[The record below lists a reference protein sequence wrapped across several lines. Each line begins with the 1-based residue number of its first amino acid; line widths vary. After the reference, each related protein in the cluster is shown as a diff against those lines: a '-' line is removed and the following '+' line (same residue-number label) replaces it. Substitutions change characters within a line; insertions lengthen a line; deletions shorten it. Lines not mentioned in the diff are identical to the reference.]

1 MSGAIWTKSVKEG
14 FVENTKT
21 FGNGNTCSGNVSSDT
36 VKYISSAV
44 ADFGNDVYIGKDISE
59 LILTSDPNK
68 PRPTPIP
75 DETEDDPSM
84 IDNLTNLYNDFD
96 PNKAKNLYKNGIRT
110 IKNKVDNV
118 KHDIAGFIASLVYE
132 NFESP
137 EAKNDLAILSSQI
150 ATWFA
155 VIPVS
160 YLMVINWWYILAYTN
175 YVIDFRDYI
184 WSALHWVMAPSLY
197 AFELLNYYTLTS
209 RMDID
214 ATYPTIET
222 ARYWGW
228 NYRPIWFSIFHL
240 TTFGPMLMFP
250 VTDFMQSTMENTGM
264 TFMVAS
270 IASIYYFFG
279 LCMKEKWYEKFMSSS
294 SGYLLFAGLSIASFL
309 MMFVFVGII
318 CPLFL
323 LYTMFLS
330 YVVLF
335 AFNGFW
341 PPSIMSVY
349 KQMFDELKEIPVDDP
364 IDKWGRLKNVALQNS
379 HSIYLFFIM
388 SGFFIAHVYKAMS
401 FSNES
406 LIVIAVLA
414 NLLICF
420 LFAPSAFS
428 VPFELLKVYL
438 DDTGDGNT
446 KNAEPGEATIGTP
459 RA

>member
-1 MSGAIWTKSVKEG
+1 MSGAVWTKSVKEG
-14 FVENTKT
+14 FIENMDTT
-21 FGNGNTCSGNVSSDT
+21 GNGNTSSGNVSSTT
-36 VKYISSAV
+36 VSNAV
-44 ADFGNDVYIGKDISE
+44 ADFGHDVYVGTDFNE
-59 LILTSDPNK
+59 LILTSDPKK
-68 PRPTPIP
+68 PNPTPVP
-75 DETEDDPSM
+75 EKSDDEPSVT
-84 IDNLTNLYNDFD
+84 DQFNDLYKNFD
-96 PNKAKNLYKNGIRT
+96 PTKAKNMYKNGIRT
-110 IKNKVDNV
+110 IKNKIDNV
-118 KHDIAGFIASLVYE
+118 KHDIAGFIASWVYE

-209 RMDID
+209 RMDRE

-228 NYRPIWFSIFHL
+228 NYRPIWFSLFHL

-264 TFMVAS
+264 TFMAAS

-279 LCMKEKWYEKFMSSS
+279 LCMKEKWYEKFMSSGI
-294 SGYLLFAGLSIASFL
+294 SGYLLFAGLAIASFL
-309 MMFVFVGII
+309 MMFVFIGII

-341 PPSIMSVY
+341 PPSIMTVY
-349 KQMFDELKEIPVDDP
+349 KQMFDELKEIPVNDP
-364 IDKWGRLKNVALQNS
+364 IDNWGKLKNVALQNS
-379 HSIYLFFIM
+379 HSIYLLFIM
-388 SGFFIAHVYKAMS
+388 SGFFIAHVYQAMS

-438 DDTGDGNT
+438 DDTET
-446 KNAEPGEATIGTP
+446 SSKTPSPPEADISK
-459 RA
+459 